1 MENLGGH
8 ALGYDIGAFRT
19 IFPRVRPSN
28 RNPGIRPL
36 TTLERKTVIPWNP
49 SLQQLMS
56 SRLSNKL
63 ITRKGFVKYFCFIYI
78 LNIFCKL
85 LDKTF
90 LRLLLSCFNYPN
102 SYVI

>member
-1 MENLGGH
+1 MENLEGH

-63 ITRKGFVKYFCFIYI
+63 ITRKGIIHVPIQRRYKRRILLNKRKPLYFKRIVKI
-78 LNIFCKL
+78 
-85 LDKTF
+85 
-90 LRLLLSCFNYPN
+90 
-102 SYVI
+102 

>member
-1 MENLGGH
+1 MEILEGH

-28 RNPGIRPL
+28 RNTSIRSL
-36 TTLERKTVIPWNP
+36 TTRNRKIVIPWNP

-63 ITRKGFVKYFCFIYI
+63 ITRKGIIHVPIQRRYKRRILLNKRKPLYFKRIVKI
-78 LNIFCKL
+78 
-85 LDKTF
+85 
-90 LRLLLSCFNYPN
+90 
-102 SYVI
+102 